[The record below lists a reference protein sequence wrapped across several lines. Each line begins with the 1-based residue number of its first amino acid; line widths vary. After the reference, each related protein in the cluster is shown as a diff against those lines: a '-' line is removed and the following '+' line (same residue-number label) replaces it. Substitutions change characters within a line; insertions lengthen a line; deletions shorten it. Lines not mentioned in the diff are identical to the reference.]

1 MKINK
6 VGQKYIIEKD
16 GMYCGLT
23 YQQVLELIPMLVDI
37 KEANEKPKDEQ
48 INEHRSNKL

>member
-23 YQQVLELIPMLVDI
+23 YQQVLELIDLLIDI
-37 KEANEKPKDEQ
+37 KDTKENSIEEKSK
-48 INEHRSNKL
+48 